1 MIRKIKFMLFRRVV
15 QAGILLLYFGANAYG
30 WKFLKGDLSSSL
42 LFEYIPLSDPYAVL
56 QMLSSGAVLGVDIF
70 VGASIIIAF
79 YAILGGRG
87 FCSWVCPIN
96 LVTDLAAFIRRAL
109 GWDKIE
115 RKVWLKRS
123 LRYWILGLS
132 LVVSFASGVAA
143 FEMVSPIG
151 ILTRG
156 VVFGMGMGFAA
167 VACIFLFDLLVLK
180 HGWCGYVCPLGGSY
194 SLIGRFSLIRVKHE
208 KEKCTQCMDCKLI
221 CPEKQVL
228 GIIGKED
235 GFITQGECV
244 NCGRCIEVCND
255 DALGFSF
262 RLTGGSN
269 DKK

>member
-1 MIRKIKFMLFRRVV
+1 MNKFKFMLLRRVV
-15 QAGILLLYFGANAYG
+15 QVGLLVLYFGANAYG

-42 LFEYIPLSDPYAVL
+42 LLDTIPLSDPYAVL
-56 QMLSSGAVLGVDIF
+56 QMLSSGAILGADIF
-70 VGASIIIAF
+70 IGAGIIIAF
-79 YAILGGRG
+79 YAIVGGRA

-96 LVTDLAAFIRRAL
+96 LVTDLAALIRRVL

-132 LVVSFASGVAA
+132 LLVSLASGVAA

-156 VVFGMGMGFAA
+156 VVFGMGMSLAA
-167 VACIFLFDLLVLK
+167 VGCIFLFDLLVLK

-194 SLIGRFSLIRVKHE
+194 ALIGKFSLIRVKHE
-208 KEKCTQCMDCKLI
+208 KEKCTECMECKLI

-228 GIIGKED
+228 DIIGKKD
-235 GFITQGECV
+235 GFITKGECI

-255 DALGFSF
+255 NALSFGFRSI
-262 RLTGGSN
+262 GGSN